1 MISSTLLTKPPRWLV
16 GLSLVTVAIVT
27 IPLVYVVW
35 RVGEIP
41 WVDIAVVLSRPR
53 VAEITLNT
61 VGLSAAV
68 SATALMG
75 GVGVAGLLTRVR
87 FRAAKALLLISAL
100 PLAVPSYLAS
110 YGWLVISPGINGFLP
125 SWLLLSA
132 VTVPMSPFRWQQR

>member
-41 WVDIAVVLSRPR
+41 WVDIAVVLSRSR

-61 VGLSAAV
+61 D
-68 SATALMG
+68 
-75 GVGVAGLLTRVR
+75 
-87 FRAAKALLLISAL
+87 
-100 PLAVPSYLAS
+100 
-110 YGWLVISPGINGFLP
+110 GFLYT
-125 SWLLLSA
+125 A
-132 VTVPMSPFRWQQR
+132 DAAND